1 MAEYR
6 SFFFF
11 FFDKYLQ
18 WLHCWLGM
26 QIKRLTDLIHVSVL
40 YKQWHVRA
48 NLCSF
53 QQVIEGSANTD
64 FKGSLVPSWT
74 IWQKEIQQCLFFFLF
89 HWDSTLPGLCPAL
102 TLLELRAT
110 DSLGIV
116 SAEMDTQEFCINT
129 LVCCWGRWEEINFQ
143 STQKWSEDI
152 WKLTTRNQ
160 CLHKLPLH
168 RQLYFIMWGWSG

>member
-6 SFFFF
+6 RVFFFFF

-53 QQVIEGSANTD
+53 QLVIEGSANTD
-64 FKGSLVPSWT
+64 FKGSVVPNWT
-74 IWQKEIQQCLFFFLF
+74 IRQKEIRQCLFFFLF

-102 TLLELRAT
+102 TLLELIAT

-116 SAEMDTQEFCINT
+116 STEMDTQEFYINI
-129 LVCCWGRWEEINFQ
+129 LVCCWGGGKR
-143 STQKWSEDI
+143 
-152 WKLTTRNQ
+152 
-160 CLHKLPLH
+160 
-168 RQLYFIMWGWSG
+168 